1 MKVFLQSKT
10 SNQQLKSFQ
19 MSLVGREVVLGV
31 GGGIAAYKSCE
42 LLRRLQDRGYLITVV
57 PTPSSLN
64 FVGKATWE
72 ALSGRPVN
80 TQVWENVHTVPHIS
94 LAESTNFFVIAPAT
108 ADLIA
113 RLAAGRADDLLTNLV
128 LASDAPKMLVPA
140 MHPSMWLD
148 PATVANVATL
158 RSRGFMI
165 MDPDVGR
172 LTGKDIGPGRF
183 PEVPSIIERFD
194 ELTGNVQDLKGKRV
208 LVTAGGTREAI
219 DPVRFIG
226 NKSSGKQGIAIALAA
241 RNRGAHVHLI
251 AANFDTTSLEGI
263 EVSNVESA
271 ADMHKVLLEQ
281 FTTCDI
287 LIMSAAVADAK
298 PKNFSLEKIKKAL
311 LGSIELEEN
320 PDLLASV
327 ASSKKNQIVIGFA
340 AETKDHLQE
349 ARRKL
354 EAKGLDLIY
363 VNDVTGGAIFGQD
376 QTMGTMLLRNDADIA
391 VKEVSKDALGNLL
404 LDQAIRQLG

>member
-1 MKVFLQSKT
+1 
-10 SNQQLKSFQ
+10 
-19 MSLVGREVVLGV
+19 MSLIGREVVLGV

-42 LLRRLQDRGYLITVV
+42 LLRRLQDRGYSITVV

-80 TQVWENVHTVPHIS
+80 TQVWENVHTVPHIAI
-94 LAESTNFFVIAPAT
+94 AESANFFLIAPAT

-128 LASDAPKMLVPA
+128 LASDVPKMLVPA

-158 RSRGFMI
+158 RNRGFLI

-183 PEVPSIIERFD
+183 PEVPAIIERFD
-194 ELTGNVQDLKGKRV
+194 SLTGNVQDLKGKRV

-226 NKSSGKQGIAIALAA
+226 NKSSGKQGIAVALAA
-241 RNRGAHVHLI
+241 RNRGAQVHLI
-251 AANFDTTSLEGI
+251 AANFDTSDLVGI
-263 EVSNVESA
+263 EVSKVESA
-271 ADMHKVLLEQ
+271 ADMQKVLAEQ
-281 FTTCDI
+281 FHQCDI
-287 LIMSAAVADAK
+287 LVMSAAVADAR
-298 PKNFSLEKIKKAL
+298 PKNSSVEKIKKAL

-320 PDLLASV
+320 PDLLASI
-327 ASSKKNQIVIGFA
+327 ASTKQNQIIVGFA

-376 QTMGTMLLRNDADIA
+376 KTMGTILLRNDADIA

>member
-1 MKVFLQSKT
+1 
-10 SNQQLKSFQ
+10 
-19 MSLVGREVVLGV
+19 MSLKGREVVLGV

-42 LLRRLQDRGYLITVV
+42 LLRRLQDRGYAVTVV

-64 FVGKATWE
+64 FVGSATWE

-80 TQVWENVHTVPHIS
+80 TQVWENVHTVPHIA
-94 LAESTNFFVIAPAT
+94 LAESANFFLIAPAT

-128 LASDAPKMLVPA
+128 LASDVPKMLVPA

-148 PATVANVATL
+148 PATVANVQTL
-158 RSRGFMI
+158 RSRGFI
-165 MDPDVGR
+165 VMDPEVGR
-172 LTGKDIGPGRF
+172 LTGNDIGPGRF
-183 PEVPSIIERFD
+183 PETPSILEKFD
-194 ELTGNVQDLKGKRV
+194 ALTGNIQDFKGKRV

-226 NKSSGKQGIAIALAA
+226 NKSSGKQGVAIALAA
-241 RNRGAHVHLI
+241 RDRGAIVHLV
-251 AANFDTTSLEGI
+251 AANFDTSTLDGI
-263 EVSNVESA
+263 EISKVESA
-271 ADMHKVLLEQ
+271 ADMQQVLSQQ
-281 FTTCDI
+281 FPLCDV
-287 LIMSAAVADAK
+287 LIMSAAVADAR
-298 PKNFSLEKIKKAL
+298 PKKMSLEKIKKAL

-320 PDLLASV
+320 PDLLASLA
-327 ASSKKNQIVIGFA
+327 ASKNGQLIIGFA

-363 VNDVTGGAIFGQD
+363 VNDVSGGAIFGQD
-376 QTMGTMLLRNDADIA
+376 QTMGTILLRNDADIA

>member
-1 MKVFLQSKT
+1 
-10 SNQQLKSFQ
+10 
-19 MSLVGREVVLGV
+19 MSLLGREVILGV

-42 LLRRLQDRGYLITVV
+42 LLRRLQDRGYLLTVV

-80 TQVWENVHTVPHIS
+80 TQVWESVHTVPHIA
-94 LAESTNFFVIAPAT
+94 LAERANFFLIAPAT

-113 RLAAGRADDLLTNLV
+113 RIAQGRADDLLTNLI
-128 LASDAPKMLVPA
+128 LASDVPKMIVPA

-148 PATVANVATL
+148 PATVANVKTL
-158 RSRGFMI
+158 RDRDYLV
-165 MDPDVGR
+165 MDPEVGR
-172 LTGKDIGPGRF
+172 LTGDDIGPGRF
-183 PEVPSIIERFD
+183 PEVPSIIHNFD
-194 ELTGNVQDLKGKRV
+194 QMTGHTQDLIGKRV

-226 NKSSGKQGIAIALAA
+226 NKSSGKQGIAIAKAAAA
-241 RNRGAHVHLI
+241 RGADVHLI
-251 AANFDTTSLEGI
+251 AANFDTDSLSGI
-263 EVSNVESA
+263 HVTKVESTS
-271 ADMHKVLLEQ
+271 DMKQALDSNFDQ
-281 FTTCDI
+281 CDI
-287 LIMSAAVADAK
+287 LIMSAAVADAR
-298 PKNFSLEKIKKAL
+298 PKNTAIDKIKKTF

-320 PDLLASV
+320 PDLIATVSARKSHQV
-327 ASSKKNQIVIGFA
+327 IVGFA

-354 EAKGLDLIY
+354 ESKGLDLIY
-363 VNDVTGGAIFGQD
+363 VNDVSGGAIFGQD
-376 QTMGTMLLRNDADIA
+376 QTMGTILLRNDADIA

-404 LDQAIRQLG
+404 LDHAIRQLG